1 MVFGL
6 RDNPME
12 DKSLTDTTPLD
23 VVWVINL
30 GGVRVDRFELNH
42 PEQLAIKGTNLIW
55 KF

>member
-1 MVFGL
+1 
-6 RDNPME
+6 ME

-30 GGVRVDRFELNH
+30 GGVQVDRVKLNY
-42 PEQLAIKGTNLIW
+42 PEQLAIKGTYLIR